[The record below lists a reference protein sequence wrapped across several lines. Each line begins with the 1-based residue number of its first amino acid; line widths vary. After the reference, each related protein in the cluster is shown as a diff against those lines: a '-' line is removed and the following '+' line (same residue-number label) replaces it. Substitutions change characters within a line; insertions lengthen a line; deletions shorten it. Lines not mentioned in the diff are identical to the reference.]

1 LCGSITGEA
10 QVMNTVLAVL
20 AVGLLA
26 GPMSAHAVV
35 IVDTGTPTGIDQYRF
50 AESQYFG
57 GEFTITGKY
66 SINSLEGY
74 VSNDLGAAG
83 NVSAGIYSDG
93 GNSPGALLFSSSFA
107 LTRFARENWYGA
119 FGLSWALDPGTY
131 WVAFV
136 PDSNIEGLQRGGA
149 PSPLFSD
156 FNFAGIWQ
164 QSDCCGGQG
173 WRINASLPS
182 IPNPAPEPATV
193 VLIGL
198 GLAGI
203 GAVRWHRI
211 VS

>member
-1 LCGSITGEA
+1 
-10 QVMNTVLAVL
+10 MNTVLAVL

-35 IVDTGTPTGIDQYRF
+35 IVDTGTPTGIDEYRF

-57 GEFTITGKY
+57 GEFTIASRY

-107 LTRFARENWYGA
+107 LTRFAHENWYGA

-136 PDSNIEGLQRGGA
+136 PDSNIEGVQRGDA
-149 PSPLFSD
+149 PFPLFSD
-156 FNFAGIWQ
+156 FNFEGDWQ
-164 QSDCCGGQG
+164 SNNCCGGQG

-182 IPNPAPEPATV
+182 IPKPVSEPTTLA
-193 VLIGL
+193 LFGLGLGLGL

-203 GAVRWHRI
+203 GAVRRRK
-211 VS
+211 VTA